1 MRVTVM
7 AAIILA
13 ATSGFAYA
21 DCQSDTSDALAA
33 VNEAIANGQSLD
45 TCHAAKALADAYKN
59 AADVM
64 TQCKSKDT
72 YGNDAST
79 YKDGAKAAMS
89 SAGSC
94 S

>member
-1 MRVTVM
+1 M
-7 AAIILA
+7 A

-33 VNEAIANGQSLD
+33 VKEAIANGQALD
-45 TCHAAKALADAYKN
+45 TCHAAKALGDAYQH

-64 TQCKSKDT
+64 GQCKSKDEF
-72 YGNDAST
+72 GNDAST
-79 YKDGAKAAMS
+79 YQQGAKAAMS